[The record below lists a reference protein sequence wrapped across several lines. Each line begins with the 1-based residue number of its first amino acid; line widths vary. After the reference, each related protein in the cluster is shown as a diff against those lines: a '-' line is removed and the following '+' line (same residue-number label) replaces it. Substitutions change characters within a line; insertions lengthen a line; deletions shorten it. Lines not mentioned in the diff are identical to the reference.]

1 MRELN
6 LSVCSRSRQI
16 PNVSEKVKFSLF
28 LCLIIY
34 IKVVPDTN
42 FRDNAMRKIY
52 SIIVLLVA
60 SMTLF
65 AQSDVT
71 KFLGIPVD
79 GSKPDMIRKLKEKGF
94 VSSVYGDA
102 LEGEF
107 NGQEVLVRIGTN
119 NNKVYRIAVADKNLS
134 NETNIRIRF
143 NILCDQFANNPKYN
157 PYSGNVNDYIIP
169 ENEDI
174 SYEMSVKNKRYQ
186 ANFYQ
191 IPDPMKSV
199 WFMINEFRGEYSIFM
214 FYDNLYNQANGE
226 DL

>member
-1 MRELN
+1 
-6 LSVCSRSRQI
+6 
-16 PNVSEKVKFSLF
+16 
-28 LCLIIY
+28 
-34 IKVVPDTN
+34 
-42 FRDNAMRKIY
+42 MRKIY

-65 AQSDVT
+65 AQNDVT
-71 KFLGIPVD
+71 KFLGIPID

-94 VSSVYGDA
+94 ISSVYKNEVY

-107 NGQEVLVRIGTN
+107 NGHDVRVFVETN
-119 NNKVYRIAVADKNLS
+119 NNKVYRIMVADKNGT
-134 NETNIRIRF
+134 NETDIRIRF
-143 NILCDQFANNPKYN
+143 NTLCRQFANNPKYI

-186 ANFYQ
+186 AGFYQ

-199 WFMINEFRGEYSIFM
+199 WFIIWEFHGEYRIHM
-214 FYDNLYNQANGE
+214 YYDNLYNQANGE

>member
-28 LCLIIY
+28 FMSNYLYKSCARHE
-34 IKVVPDTN
+34 
-42 FRDNAMRKIY
+42 FRDNAMRKIF

-60 SMTLF
+60 SVTLF

-79 GSKPDMIRKLKEKGF
+79 GSKADMIRKLKEKGF
-94 VSSVYGDA
+94 VSSDNEV

-119 NNKVYRIAVADKNLS
+119 NNKVYRIAVVDKISS

-143 NILCDQFANNPKYN
+143 NILCNQFANNPKYI
-157 PYSGNVNDYIIP
+157 PKSGNVNDYIIP

-174 SYEMSVKNKRYQ
+174 SYEMNVKNKRYQ

-199 WFMINEFRGEYSIFM
+199 WFIIWEYRGEYSIVM
-214 FYDNLYNQANGE
+214 YYDNLYNQANGE